1 MAKNKR
7 MIVKI
12 LPRSAILVLGMHRS
26 GTSAFTRTTNLLGAD
41 LPSNLMPPSPGANE
55 KGFWESMD
63 VYHLND
69 EILENS
75 GSSWDDWRRFNPD
88 WFQSNEAV
96 AFGHTAGEILDK
108 DFASSSLFV
117 LKDPRICRLLPFWVD
132 VIRQANAEPKCLIP
146 IRNPLEVAESL
157 RRRDGFSLAKS
168 LVLWLRHVLDAEQ
181 GSRSLRRTF
190 TSYEGLLA
198 DWRGEVSRFSAALD
212 LVWSRRAATAE
223 VEIDAFLESRLRH
236 HVIGLDRM
244 TSLPAFAIWI
254 KDAYSALGALQTDPG
269 SEDALARLDAIR
281 EEFDRAGAILG
292 AVTKEDELAVGQFKI
307 DLAQRDTRLGEIS
320 AELAQRDIRLENA
333 SAALVERD
341 ACLDRVTAELNQ
353 CDAWINRLKSDLGEE
368 RRRNQALT
376 ELRNQLMFR
385 LSAIQ
390 QSPSWWLSLP
400 IQALE
405 RRWPGLVKSTSSVA
419 KLVWWGATLRL
430 PGRLRLSR
438 KAKTLLEQ
446 KLFDP
451 AWYIERNPD
460 IVLQGLN
467 PIMHWLVGGWEQQR
481 DPSPLFDSQWY
492 LGQSPGVAAAD
503 VNPLLHYLEKGAVE
517 GRSPH
522 PLFDGPWYLERYP
535 DAASSGMNPLV
546 HYLSRH
552 PRERR
557 DPHPLFDANWYLDQ
571 DSDVETSGVNALFH
585 YLVWGGT
592 SWRNPNPF
600 FDSAWYLEQY
610 REVARYGINPLVHY
624 VRWGAWEG
632 KNPSPRFNSSWYLQQ
647 HPELADT
654 RTNPL
659 AHFLQNGI
667 AMGLPAHP
675 SESLANLSG
684 PERAR
689 CALRRH

>member
-1 MAKNKR
+1 MSVAQGSGSRGMAKNRR
-7 MIVKI
+7 MLVKV

-41 LPSNLMPPSPGANE
+41 LPSNLMPPLPGENE

-69 EILENS
+69 KVLES
-75 GSSWDDWRRFNPD
+75 AGSRWDDWRCFNPD
-88 WFQSNEAV
+88 WFQSKEAV
-96 AFGHTAGEILDK
+96 AFSHTAGEILDK
-108 DFASSSLFV
+108 DFGSSSLFV

-146 IRNPLEVAESL
+146 VRNPLEVAESL
-157 RRRDGFSLAKS
+157 RRRNCFSLEKS

-181 GSRSLRRTF
+181 DSRSLRRAF

-212 LVWSRRAATAE
+212 LVWPQRVATAE

-254 KDAYSALGALQTDPG
+254 KGAYSALGALQMDPG

-292 AVTKEDELAVGQFKI
+292 AVTKEDELAVAQFKI
-307 DLAQRDTRLGEIS
+307 ELAQRDTRLGEIS
-320 AELAQRDIRLENA
+320 AELAQRDIRLEKA

-341 ACLDRVTAELNQ
+341 ASLDRVTAELNQ
-353 CDAWINRLKSDLGEE
+353 RDAWINRLKSDLGEE

-385 LSAIQ
+385 LSDIQ

-438 KAKTLLEQ
+438 KAMMLLEQ

-492 LGQSPGVAAAD
+492 LGQSPDVAAAD
-503 VNPLLHYLEKGAVE
+503 VNPLLHYLEKGAME

-585 YLVWGGT
+585 YLVWGWT

-647 HPELADT
+647 HPELAET
-654 RTNPL
+654 GTNPL

-675 SESLANLSG
+675 S
-684 PERAR
+684 
-689 CALRRH
+689 